1 MIHVDLLNVTPFKLN
16 TSKVGVVF
24 ISRRLETCSLI
35 SHRFEPGLLES
46 ITGITYAKCNASK
59 LNVTLRG
66 TNTPEIDLP

>member
-46 ITGITYAKCNASK
+46 ITVITYTKCNISN
-59 LNVTLRG
+59 LNTTLRD
-66 TNTPEIDLP
+66 TNMYEIHLL